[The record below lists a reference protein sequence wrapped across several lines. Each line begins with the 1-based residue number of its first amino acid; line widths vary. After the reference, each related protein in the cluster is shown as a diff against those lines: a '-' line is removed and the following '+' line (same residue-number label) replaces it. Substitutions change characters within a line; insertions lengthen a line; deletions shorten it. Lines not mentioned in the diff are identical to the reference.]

1 MAKSAANPA
10 AIRGRDREF
19 KILFI
24 SGYASAFEA
33 SLQEN
38 TQFVFLPKPFTL
50 GQLVTA
56 VKRLCQHG
64 ALPAACRAARA
75 AFQSGSGKMSSG

>member
-24 SGYASAFEA
+24 SGYANAFEA

-50 GQLVTA
+50 GQLITA
-56 VKRLCQHG
+56 ERDRTPEEERISAG
-64 ALPAACRAARA
+64 GTRRRRRAAQPA
-75 AFQSGSGKMSSG
+75 